1 MKRLFIS
8 LSPVYKTN
16 LGICLSKQYVVET
29 MLFQFRA
36 EALHIFLLLLE
47 LCLSYKS
54 KSNWLLQDGGQQSSI
69 SQVDRD
75 EVPDIWEAHTE
86 LRY

>member
-29 MLFQFRA
+29 MFQFRA

-47 LCLSYKS
+47 FCLSYNS
-54 KSNWLLQDGGQQSSI
+54 KSNCLLQDGGQQSSI
-69 SQVDRD
+69 SQVDRA

-86 LRY
+86 LHY